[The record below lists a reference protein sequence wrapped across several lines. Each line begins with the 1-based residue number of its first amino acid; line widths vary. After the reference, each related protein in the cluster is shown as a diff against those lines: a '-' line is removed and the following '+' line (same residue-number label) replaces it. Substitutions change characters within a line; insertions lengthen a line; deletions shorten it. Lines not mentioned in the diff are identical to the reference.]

1 MPSEQKRVSD
11 DDVKNLSE
19 MELKIKAL
27 LEANVRRNAHM
38 IIVSQQDNNS
48 HNGAGND
55 TSCLF
60 HLFPLF
66 LNIHALSIGETVL
79 RMNFSR

>member
-19 MELKIKAL
+19 MKLKIKAF
-27 LEANVRRNAHM
+27 LEANIRRNAHM
-38 IIVSQQDNNS
+38 IIVSKQDNNS
-48 HNGAGND
+48 HNGARND
-55 TSCLF
+55 TSSLL

-66 LNIHALSIGETVL
+66 LSIHALSLGETVL
-79 RMNFSR
+79 RMNF